1 MLCTSHI
8 SVKEVKVNYKTHA
21 VVSTCRLT
29 PAAAA
34 HGRSSTRH

>member
-1 MLCTSHI
+1 LTG
-8 SVKEVKVNYKTHA
+8 
-21 VVSTCRLT
+21 RPT